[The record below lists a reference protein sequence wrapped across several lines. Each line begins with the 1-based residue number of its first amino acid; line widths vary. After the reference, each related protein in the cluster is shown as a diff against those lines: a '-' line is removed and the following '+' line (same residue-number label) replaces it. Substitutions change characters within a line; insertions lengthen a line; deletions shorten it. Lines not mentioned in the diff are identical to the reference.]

1 MIKNLYFISLFFVF
15 IVIVKSRKNV
25 SEIFIIIGD
34 IFYIIVVLECVCF
47 GEYIWNYN
55 NIYEYWYDVVVCNV
69 V

>member
-1 MIKNLYFISLFFVF
+1 MKKNLYFISLFFVF

-34 IFYIIVVLECVCF
+34 IFYIKVVLECVCF

-55 NIYEYWYDVVVCNV
+55 NIYEYWYNVVVCNV